1 MRTKG
6 MNSKGAFGG
15 KIKSLSRSR
24 LKSIMPTALKNF
36 DNQMG
41 KYKRK
46 HWEYFKEWMGW
57 ETQENKEENNT

>member
-24 LKSIMPTALKNF
+24 SGWAGKLKKIKLDT
-36 DNQMG
+36 
-41 KYKRK
+41 
-46 HWEYFKEWMGW
+46 
-57 ETQENKEENNT
+57 